1 MKFMEDGGQKSRI
14 LQNYDKWR
22 KSKET
27 KNCWTQREQERQE
40 DDQNNQSSLVP
51 TSSSVLTSSSSST
64 RRESIETINLDEA
77 KDLILPRLLLCDM
90 TSMKDPLDI
99 TTSFAHCQ
107 AHVFKTLTPTSLL
120 TFETHL
126 QHLLAMSNILIV
138 DFRITQQK
146 LPYDI
151 MRDITS
157 IVNDINCGL
166 LPKLDAVDDIL
177 FKWMNEACFNDADN
191 DLQDRPDGCIEN
203 DNLTIGY
210 LELKLIDKAKE
221 HKKINT
227 DLYRLDVFSK
237 AVITK
242 YKLKHIFQE
251 QTSNCGSYLPPLS
264 LPPIRLRM
272 WL

>member
-138 DFRITQQK
+138 GKNKNHPDLNDF
-146 LPYDI
+146 
-151 MRDITS
+151 ITS
-157 IVNDINCGL
+157 NI
-166 LPKLDAVDDIL
+166 
-177 FKWMNEACFNDADN
+177 
-191 DLQDRPDGCIEN
+191 
-203 DNLTIGY
+203 
-210 LELKLIDKAKE
+210 
-221 HKKINT
+221 KIFVKVCTN
-227 DLYRLDVFSK
+227 R
-237 AVITK
+237 
-242 YKLKHIFQE
+242 
-251 QTSNCGSYLPPLS
+251 
-264 LPPIRLRM
+264 
-272 WL
+272 